1 MSDEQILAEL
11 DEKLPYSDSEEDVAK
26 RANYW
31 SSIDVNGNRY
41 ISLAETD
48 KGLRDV
54 IRIPELF
61 DTKPVIIRAFNA
73 AKTALKASSKY
84 GDDYVSKAEFKYLL
98 RYLRQYYEYWLM
110 FDKIDTS
117 EDRRVSPKEF
127 GAAVPLLK
135 KWGVDAGDPEA
146 VFAEIDANN
155 GGFVLF
161 YEFCEWAIR
170 KSVSIDDSE

>member
-1 MSDEQILAEL
+1 MSEQILAEL
-11 DEKLPYSDSEEDVAK
+11 DEKLPYSNSEADVAK
-26 RANYW
+26 RAKYW
-31 SSIDVNGNRY
+31 EGIDVNGNRY

-98 RYLRQYYEYWLM
+98 RYLRQYYEYWIM
-110 FDKIDTS
+110 FDTIDTS
-117 EDRRVSPKEF
+117 DDRRVSVKEF
-127 GAAVPLLK
+127 ALAVPWLN
-135 KWGVDAGDPEA
+135 KWGVEVADPEA
-146 VFAEIDANN
+146 TFKEIDTN
-155 GGFVLF
+155 GGGMILF
-161 YEFCEWAIR
+161 HEFCEWAIC
-170 KSVSIDDSE
+170 KSVSIEDSE